1 MNTEFR
7 KFIEGSAGESDV
19 EKMMIRLAANPED
32 DEISGSLEEFFDSL
46 EPSPEDDGSAREAL
60 SSINSRLRG
69 SKRRNF
75 LNSRAAAFAAGFAIP
90 VLLLSS
96 LLLLKPDR
104 QQTWSE
110 KYIPFGQTETITLS
124 DGTSLTLNSGS
135 RVTYPDFFVKGERRI
150 FVDGEVYAD
159 VARDEDAPFIIESG
173 NLQVKVLGTVFDLK
187 SYSEDDNAQL
197 MLFEGA
203 VNMKANAD
211 SVIHELIVHP
221 GENVTY
227 DKLAGDMTVR
237 AFDEDAYR
245 PFTENGSIHFF
256 NERLSDVARELER
269 RFGVKVMI
277 SDSSLAE
284 THYYAHFTNCE
295 SLDEILAS
303 LNSDRHFRIKKSD
316 GIVYITKR

>member
-1 MNTEFR
+1 M
-7 KFIEGSAGESDV
+7 SESDM
-19 EKMMIRLAANPED
+19 ERYRLMLAEDPENVAASNA
-32 DEISGSLEEFFDSL
+32 LEEYFDSL
-46 EPSPEDDGSAREAL
+46 EPASGYDDDAREAL
-60 SSINSRLRG
+60 CSINSRLRG
-69 SKRRNF
+69 SRRRLRF
-75 LNSRAAAFAAGFAIP
+75 SNSRLVWTAALVALPFVI
-90 VLLLSS
+90 LSS
-96 LLLLKPDR
+96 ILLFKP
-104 QQTWSE
+104 QKNQVWSE
-110 KYIPFGQTETITLS
+110 LYIPFGQTETITLS

-245 PFTENGSIHFF
+245 PFTEKGSIHFF